1 MMEAGKTESKF
12 FVRIRTGSIEALI
25 DLQKVWDL
33 DVFRHTARDL
43 ASGTF
48 EIQGL
53 LTDSEI
59 SKMLTQGYV
68 VEKISNADE
77 VASQRMKELKRRE
90 NE

>member
-1 MMEAGKTESKF
+1 MEAGKTESKF
-12 FVRIRTGSIEALI
+12 FVRIRTGTLEALT
-25 DLQKVWDL
+25 DLQKVWGL

-59 SKMLTQGYV
+59 SEILTRGYD
-68 VEKISNADE
+68 VEKISDGDE
-77 VASQRMKELKRRE
+77 VASQRMKELQRRE